1 MHNLLEAASE
11 DPTVELFDE
20 EKEFSLRIEE
30 LEKKLL
36 GKKQELVMSTYF
48 LNLVSI
54 TSSICSC

>member
-48 LNLVSI
+48 LNLVR
-54 TSSICSC
+54 